1 MRARIVKMGKK
12 KFIENED
19 GTTEVQETESEAP
32 KDKKEKKEYRLRTL
46 GANIKTSKKS
56 FKEQFFMNYED
67 GLKLIKKMRG
77 KGKGGQLVQK
87 VMPRHI
93 SLPYHMSGK
102 AAMEEACDWIAQN
115 TVGKYRKEYKGI
127 VVAVGSVDLASAPRV
142 ISDQY
147 AFHTDVAINQIVFIP
162 KIGDQYEAKVK
173 YVQEGL
179 MVGVVMDMITIH
191 IKQNDKTSEDQVAI
205 DDKILV
211 KYSGIRI
218 KSSLCHLKGEYV
230 KMIEKAEIKEEEE
243 VEDEADE
250 ETDVK
255 EKVKEEEDEDEDM
268 EE

>member
-1 MRARIVKMGKK
+1 MKLKAFFVSTVFVFMHWFSSRKCLPVSLIISYQMFTNLYRIVKMGKK

-115 TVGKYRKEYKGI
+115 TVGKYRKE
-127 VVAVGSVDLASAPRV
+127 
-142 ISDQY
+142 
-147 AFHTDVAINQIVFIP
+147 
-162 KIGDQYEAKVK
+162 
-173 YVQEGL
+173 
-179 MVGVVMDMITIH
+179 
-191 IKQNDKTSEDQVAI
+191 
-205 DDKILV
+205 
-211 KYSGIRI
+211 
-218 KSSLCHLKGEYV
+218 
-230 KMIEKAEIKEEEE
+230 
-243 VEDEADE
+243 
-250 ETDVK
+250 
-255 EKVKEEEDEDEDM
+255 
-268 EE
+268 

>member
-1 MRARIVKMGKK
+1 MGKK
-12 KFIENED
+12 KFIENDD

-32 KDKKEKKEYRLRTL
+32 NQKEKKKKEYRQKHL

-56 FKEQFFMNYED
+56 FKDQFFMSYED
-67 GLKLIKKMRG
+67 GLKMIKKMRG

-87 VMPRHI
+87 KMPRHV

-102 AAMEEACDWIAQN
+102 AVMDEACDWIAQN
-115 TVGKYRKEYKGI
+115 TVGKYRNEYKGI
-127 VVAVGSVDLASAPRV
+127 VVAVGDVEIVSAPRV
-142 ISDQY
+142 IADQY

-162 KIGDQYEAKVK
+162 KAGDKYEAKVK

-179 MVGVVMDMITIH
+179 IVGVVMGMITIH
-191 IKQNDKTSEDQVAI
+191 VKLNEKTSEDQVAI

-211 KYSGIRI
+211 KYTNIRI
-218 KSSLCHLKGEYV
+218 KNSLCQLRGDYV
-230 KMIEKAEIKEEEE
+230 KMIEKAEIVEEE

-250 ETDVK
+250 EAV
-255 EKVKEEEDEDEDM
+255 EVKEEEVKEEPEEEDEM